1 MQIAYWADSFHVFKN
16 VSNEEAELDSFQQSR
31 AKAWVPHESGRSKVV
46 EFSN

>member
-1 MQIAYWADSFHVFKN
+1 MQMAYWDNFFHAFKK
-16 VSNEEAELDSFQQSR
+16 VSNEEAEPGSCQRSP